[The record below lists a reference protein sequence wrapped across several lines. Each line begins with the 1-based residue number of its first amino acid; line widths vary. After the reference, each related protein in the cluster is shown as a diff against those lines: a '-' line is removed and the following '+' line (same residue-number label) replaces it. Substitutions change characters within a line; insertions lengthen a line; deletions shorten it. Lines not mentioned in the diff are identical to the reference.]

1 MVGRRRNLSGN
12 TPLIIGAAVLLMLGG
27 AIGLLRPL
35 EGLVGLMLEPVAKAV
50 QITGR
55 SDLEQENA
63 DLRKEVGE
71 LKSELAKREE
81 AVLENDA
88 LKAQLGFAQD
98 SGFALTEADII
109 SQDPTNYQQ
118 ILTVDRGSSSGI
130 KQGMVAVTQG
140 LLVGQVIETTP
151 STAKVRL
158 ITDFGSAVPALAQ
171 QTRASGLLRGG
182 RGFGLELEMVPQTD
196 ELRTGDTLLTSGFG
210 NDYPKGLVVG
220 TVDRVEK
227 HDTDV
232 FQTAEIR
239 PAVDLRRLERLFII
253 VGQR

>member
-1 MVGRRRNLSGN
+1 MGRRRNLPGN
-12 TPLIIGAAVLLMLGG
+12 TPLIVGAVAVLVLGG

-50 QITGR
+50 QITGK
-55 SDLEQENA
+55 SDLERENA
-63 DLRKEVGE
+63 ELQKEIGE
-71 LKSELAKREE
+71 LRSELAKREE

-88 LKAQLGFAQD
+88 LKAQLGFAED
-98 SGFALTEADII
+98 SGYALTEADII

-118 ILTVDRGSSSGI
+118 VLTIDRGSSAGI
-130 KQGMVAVTQG
+130 KKGMVAVTQG
-140 LLVGQVIETTP
+140 LLVGQVVATTP

-171 QTRASGLLRGG
+171 QTRASGLIRGG

-196 ELRTGDTLLTSGFG
+196 ELRAGDTLLTSGFG
-210 NDYPKGLVVG
+210 TDYPKGLVVG

-232 FQTAEIR
+232 FQTAEVK

-253 VGQR
+253 TGRR